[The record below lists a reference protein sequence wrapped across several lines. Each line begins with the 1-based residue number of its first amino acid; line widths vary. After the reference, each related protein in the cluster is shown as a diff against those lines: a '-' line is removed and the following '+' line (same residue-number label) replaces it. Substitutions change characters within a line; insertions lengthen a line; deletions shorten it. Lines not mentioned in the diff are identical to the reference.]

1 MPDKQK
7 KIADEAVAEEETAAK
22 TWTEKSPAKD
32 EGEKPLT
39 PDEIEGYR
47 QLLYQKRKELVG
59 DLGHMS
65 EGALEGGR
73 QDSSGE
79 LSSLPV
85 HMADVGTD
93 NYEQEFTLGLIES
106 DRKLLTDIDRALGKI
121 KNGTFGICEGTDE
134 VIGRA
139 RLDAMPWARY
149 SVKFA
154 GKIERGLVRL
164 PDESEPAREEEEEE
178 AE

>member
-1 MPDKQK
+1 
-7 KIADEAVAEEETAAK
+7 
-22 TWTEKSPAKD
+22 
-32 EGEKPLT
+32 
-39 PDEIEGYR
+39 
-47 QLLYQKRKELVG
+47 
-59 DLGHMS
+59 MS

-154 GKIERGLVRL
+154 GKIERGLVRR
-164 PDESEPAREEEEEE
+164 PDESEPHKEEEEEE